1 LSAVVLD
8 ASALVALLRGE
19 SGAPIVAENVR
30 GAAVSAVNFGE
41 AAQRQY
47 KAGTSRQEFE
57 DVVAPLNLNIV
68 SVDRAMALD
77 AADMREI
84 GRQKG
89 LSQADCI
96 CLALAQR
103 MGVVAMTADQKWL
116 EIAEV
121 VGVEVQVVR

>member
-41 AAQRQY
+41 TAQRQY

-57 DVVAPLNLNIV
+57 DVIAPLNLNIV

-77 AADMREI
+77 AADIREI
-84 GRQKG
+84 ARAKS

-96 CLALAQR
+96 CLALAKR

-116 EIAEV
+116 EIAGAL
-121 VGVEVQVVR
+121 GVEVWVVR

>member
-19 SGAPIVAENVR
+19 SGAPIVADNVR
-30 GAAVSAVNFGE
+30 SAAVSAVNFGE

-57 DVVAPLNLNIV
+57 DVIAPLNLNIV

-96 CLALAQR
+96 CLALAKR
-103 MGVVAMTADQKWL
+103 MGVAAMTADQKWL
-116 EIAEV
+116 EIAGA
-121 VGVEVQVVR
+121 VGVEVRVVR

>member
-1 LSAVVLD
+1 MSTVVLD

-57 DVVAPLNLNIV
+57 DVIAPLNLNIV

-77 AADMREI
+77 AADIREI
-84 GRQKG
+84 ARAKG
-89 LSQADCI
+89 LSQADCL
-96 CLALAQR
+96 CLALSKR

-116 EIAEV
+116 EIAGA
-121 VGVEVQVVR
+121 VGVEVRVVR

>member
-1 LSAVVLD
+1 MSAVVLD

-57 DVVAPLNLNIV
+57 DVIAPLNLNIV

-77 AADMREI
+77 AADIREI
-84 GRQKG
+84 ARAKG

-96 CLALAQR
+96 CLALAKH
-103 MGVVAMTADQKWL
+103 MGVIAMTADQKWL
-116 EIAEV
+116 EIADT
-121 VGVEVQVVR
+121 VGVEVRVVR